1 MVIAF
6 TSTNA
11 LGLDMCWLPAL
22 WGMTSSCILPLANF
36 KEVWRLH
43 QLQVFCLQALG
54 GRSPSQHPLLDAIL
68 KVILK
73 VNRRVGTRIQQPPR
87 AHWGPDGSGEH
98 CSRSAVTML
107 STSWNGPF
115 SAAFCLPR
123 PHGWCLPLQ
132 FFWFGGW
139 GGMREWRGRLSAI
152 CSCVLYIYIGF
163 PIPRWALLT
172 ASQGT
177 TSLRFQFSKRRTELG
192 ACLSVPGEFSTGLLK
207 AVRELSF
214 ELWEFQPYLWVKQTW
229 KGENREITVESQTN
243 FIPGCSGV
251 NAVKR
256 QVMSCSRSALSICCV
271 EWNDLGEGQ
280 SEQEQVSLYHS
291 CGLSCVSHHL
301 TLSSPRLSKVH

>member
-6 TSTNA
+6 TSTNV
-11 LGLDMCWLPAL
+11 LGLDIHWLPAL

-43 QLQVFCLQALG
+43 QLHVFCLQALR

-73 VNRRVGTRIQQPPR
+73 VNRRAGTRIQQPPR
-87 AHWGPDGSGEH
+87 AHWGPDGSGEY

-139 GGMREWRGRLSAI
+139 GGRREWRGRLSAI
-152 CSCVLYIYIGF
+152 CSCVLYIYRISDPKVGIADCLPGNNF
-163 PIPRWALLT
+163 TKIPVQQAENRVR
-172 ASQGT
+172 
-177 TSLRFQFSKRRTELG
+177 SLSFI
-192 ACLSVPGEFSTGLLK
+192 PGEFSTGLLK
-207 AVRELSF
+207 AVQELSF

-256 QVMSCSRSALSICCV
+256 QVMSCSRSALSICWV
-271 EWNDLGEGQ
+271 ERLGRGA
-280 SEQEQVSLYHS
+280 VWTGA
-291 CGLSCVSHHL
+291 GLSP
-301 TLSSPRLSKVH
+301 LSQLWPLLCFSPLDPIVPETF